1 MYKRERTGYNRRAGV
16 GGCRIKIVIINDSRS
31 CCKRRSAFRQSYGG
45 SSYCA
50 EVYVAEVRGVA
61 CRKVVLIACRSS
73 RSDDDIDDAGIA
85 GENADVNVETC
96 EREASRP
103 IDDVV
108 EY

>member
-31 CCKRRSAFRQSYGG
+31 CCRRRSVFRQLNGG
-45 SSYCA
+45 STYCA

-61 CRKVVLIACRSS
+61 CRKVVLIACSSS

-85 GENADVNVETC
+85 GESGDVDVENC
-96 EREASRP
+96 GREASRP
-103 IDDVV
+103 IDGGG
-108 EY
+108 E